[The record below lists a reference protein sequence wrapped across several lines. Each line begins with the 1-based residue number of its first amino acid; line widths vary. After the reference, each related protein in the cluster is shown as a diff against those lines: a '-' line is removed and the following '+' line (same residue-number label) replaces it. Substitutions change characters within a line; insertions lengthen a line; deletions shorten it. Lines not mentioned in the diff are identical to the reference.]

1 MTTLQNELQELQAD
15 QEWIEQN
22 RERLTDQYPDQW
34 IAVRNRRVIANDPH
48 LDALLRGLP
57 DPAHTC
63 IEYLVLQRRFV
74 PVRCAILT
82 PVRAQS
88 DVAILG
94 RISR

>member
-1 MTTLQNELQELQAD
+1 MRWMMTTLQNELQELQAD

-22 RERLTDQYPDQW
+22 RESLTDQYPDQW

-63 IEYLVLQRRFV
+63 IEYLGGEPLEMVL
-74 PVRCAILT
+74 
-82 PVRAQS
+82 
-88 DVAILG
+88 
-94 RISR
+94 